1 MAISCRWRSRRVAPI
16 KFAFI
21 SPSWALHCSEIPC
34 TGRIKAW
41 IRKQPPGM
49 GATACMPG
57 GCRVYPALMRL
68 QGVNSKHA
76 PLMALAP
83 LGLAELNQAREV
95 KRGLIQAAT
104 HQLEATAFG
113 CFHNSRFL
121 EGVSAG
127 GFAGAREQLAN
138 PLEKSQ

>member
-1 MAISCRWRSRRVAPI
+1 MWRSRLAALI
-16 KFAFI
+16 KSAFT
-21 SPSWALHCSEIPC
+21 SPSWALHCLEIPC
-34 TGRIKAW
+34 IGQIKAW

-68 QGVNSKHA
+68 QGVHSKHS
-76 PLMALAP
+76 PLTPLAP
-83 LGLAELNQAREV
+83 SGLAELNQAREV

-121 EGVSAG
+121 EGVRAG
-127 GFAGAREQLAN
+127 RFTGAREQLAD
-138 PLEKSQ
+138 PLEKGQ